1 LTIHKILFKLKI
13 LLYYT
18 TGLFR
23 GGNTIKSK
31 NPIVIIILVGLAI
44 IAAVA
49 AYTFLKPEPEPKV
62 HAATYGYYFQES
74 RVGELQFTSVDTG
87 TYQFEGEFNIDIT
100 IGEVGAS
107 FDGEVGDFRNSVP
120 QSKSSGGSYEDSSLP
135 FPTAIDAAIFVDVT
149 REMTFLLPPERW
161 GDIDVGYSE
170 QFTSMIPLGGIPELT
185 VEMITIG
192 KEDVVV
198 PSGTYGN
205 CFVVNGTQPEMDL
218 EITLWVTEQ
227 GIVPQAEITMAV
239 RGVDPLTLTMKL
251 QKIMSSR
258 IIEFLNSIPKTGAT
272 HLTVVKS

>member
-1 LTIHKILFKLKI
+1 MM
-13 LLYYT
+13 
-18 TGLFR
+18 
-23 GGNTIKSK
+23 KSK

-62 HAATYGYYFQES
+62 HSATYGYYFQES
-74 RVGELQFTSVDTG
+74 RVGELQFASVG
-87 TYQFEGEFNIDIT
+87 NRIYQTYQFEGEFNIDIT

-135 FPTAIDAAIFVDVT
+135 FPTAIDAAIFVGVT

-161 GDIDVGYSE
+161 GGIDVGYSE
-170 QFTSMIPLGGIPELT
+170 QFTYTIHLGGIPEVT
-185 VEMITIG
+185 VEMIAIE

-198 PSGTYGN
+198 PSGTYEN

-218 EITLWVTEQ
+218 EMTLWVTEQ
-227 GIVPQAEITMAV
+227 GVVPQAEVTMAV

-251 QKIMSSR
+251 
-258 IIEFLNSIPKTGAT
+258 E
-272 HLTVVKS
+272 HYE

>member
-1 LTIHKILFKLKI
+1 LTIHKILFTLKI

-18 TGLFR
+18 TGLFS

-31 NPIVIIILVGLAI
+31 NPIVIIALVGLAI

-74 RVGELQFTSVDTG
+74 RVGELQFTSVG
-87 TYQFEGEFNIDIT
+87 NRAYQFEGEFNIDIN
-100 IGEVGAS
+100 IGEVGGS
-107 FDGEVGDFRNSVP
+107 FDGEVGP

-161 GDIDVGYSE
+161 GGIDVGYSE
-170 QFTSMIPLGGIPELT
+170 QFTSMIPLGGTPEVT
-185 VEMITIG
+185 VEMTAIE

-198 PSGTYGN
+198 PSGTYEN

-218 EITLWVTEQ
+218 EMTLWVTEQ
-227 GIVPQAEITMAV
+227 GVVPQAEITMAV

-251 QKIMSSR
+251 
-258 IIEFLNSIPKTGAT
+258 ENYE
-272 HLTVVKS
+272 

>member
-1 LTIHKILFKLKI
+1 M
-13 LLYYT
+13 
-18 TGLFR
+18 
-23 GGNTIKSK
+23 KSK

-62 HAATYGYYFQES
+62 HSATYGYYFQES
-74 RVGELQFTSVDTG
+74 RVGELQFASVGNRTYQ

-161 GDIDVGYSE
+161 GGIDVGYSE
-170 QFTSMIPLGGIPELT
+170 QFTSMIPLGGIPE
-185 VEMITIG
+185 
-192 KEDVVV
+192 VVV
-198 PSGTYGN
+198 PSGTYEN

-239 RGVDPLTLTMKL
+239 RGIDHLTLTMKL
-251 QKIMSSR
+251 
-258 IIEFLNSIPKTGAT
+258 E
-272 HLTVVKS
+272 HYE

>member
-1 LTIHKILFKLKI
+1 LTIHKILFTLKI

-18 TGLFR
+18 TGLFS

-31 NPIVIIILVGLAI
+31 NPIVIIALVGLAI

-74 RVGELQFTSVDTG
+74 RVGELQFTSVG
-87 TYQFEGEFNIDIT
+87 NRAYQFEGEFNIDIN
-100 IGEVGAS
+100 IGEVGGS
-107 FDGEVGDFRNSVP
+107 FDGEVEP

-161 GDIDVGYSE
+161 GSIDAGYSE
-170 QFTSMIPLGGIPELT
+170 QFTYFVPYGGVAEVT
-185 VEMITIG
+185 VEMIAIG
-192 KEDVVV
+192 NEDVVV
-198 PSGTYGN
+198 PSGTYEN

-227 GIVPQAEITMAV
+227 GVVPQAEITMAV
-239 RGVDPLTLTMKL
+239 RGFDPLTLTMKL
-251 QKIMSSR
+251 
-258 IIEFLNSIPKTGAT
+258 E
-272 HLTVVKS
+272 HYE

>member
-1 LTIHKILFKLKI
+1 MK
-13 LLYYT
+13 
-18 TGLFR
+18 GE
-23 GGNTIKSK
+23 
-31 NPIVIIILVGLAI
+31 NPIVVIILVGLAI

-62 HAATYGYYFQES
+62 HSATYGYYFQES
-74 RVGELQFTSVDTG
+74 RVGELQFASVGNRTYQ

-161 GDIDVGYSE
+161 GAIDVGYLE
-170 QFTSMIPLGGIPELT
+170 QFTSMIPLGGIPEVT
-185 VEMITIG
+185 VNMTAIG
-192 KEDVVV
+192 KEDAVV
-198 PSGTYGN
+198 PSGTYEN

-251 QKIMSSR
+251 
-258 IIEFLNSIPKTGAT
+258 E
-272 HLTVVKS
+272 HYE